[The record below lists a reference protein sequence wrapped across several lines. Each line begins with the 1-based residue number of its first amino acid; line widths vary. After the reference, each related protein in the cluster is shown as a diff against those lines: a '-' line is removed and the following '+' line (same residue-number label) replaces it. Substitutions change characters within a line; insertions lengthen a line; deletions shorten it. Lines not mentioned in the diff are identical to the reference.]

1 MFLTARPCYNLN
13 MDKVRIKAPAKVNFA
28 LGITGESGGFHML
41 DSIVCTIDLFDDVIV
56 AKRSDGRV
64 NITMRGMGSE
74 NIPPEANNAVRA
86 AELFAEK
93 HSTGGADITIT
104 KRIPMGA
111 GLGGSSADAAGVLR
125 AMSKLY
131 GRGDEKTLGE
141 IADMVGSDTRYMLR
155 GGWARLRGRGNE
167 VEPLKSQLKLS
178 LLILCPPLGVSTA
191 QCYKLYDELPAESP
205 ADCAAAALAAERGDL
220 YAFCKNMRNALYAP
234 AVQIN
239 PDVLAAVRDIEELE
253 PVGACMTGSGS
264 AVFGV
269 FPAMAAARRAL
280 ADYGKKFRAICAAT
294 YVPASK

>member
-1 MFLTARPCYNLN
+1 MFLPARPCYNLI
-13 MDKVRIKAPAKVNFA
+13 MDKVRVRAPAKVNFT

-41 DSIVCTIDLFDDVIV
+41 DSIVCTIDLSDDVTV
-56 AKRSDGRV
+56 AKRGDGRV

-86 AELFAEK
+86 AELFCERY
-93 HSTGGADITIT
+93 STCGADIAIT

-125 AMSKLY
+125 ALSKLY
-131 GRGDEKTLGE
+131 GVGDDKALGE

-167 VEPLKSQLKLS
+167 VEALKSRLKLN

-191 QCYKLYDELPAESP
+191 QCYKLYDELTAQTP
-205 ADCAAAALAAERGDL
+205 ADCAAAALAAERGDVFSL
-220 YAFCKNMRNALYAP
+220 GKNMRNALYAP

-239 PDVLAAVRDIEELE
+239 PDVLAAVRELEELE
-253 PVGACMTGSGS
+253 PVGVCMTGSGS
-264 AVFGV
+264 AAFGV
-269 FPAMAAARRAL
+269 FLTASAARRAL
-280 ADYGKKFRAICAAT
+280 SAYRGGFRAICAST
-294 YVPASK
+294 YSPASK

>member
-1 MFLTARPCYNLN
+1 MFLTACPCYNLN

-93 HSTGGADITIT
+93 YSTGGADITIT

-167 VEPLKSQLKLS
+167 VEPLKSRLKLS
-178 LLILCPPLGVSTA
+178 LLILCPPPGVSTA

-234 AVQIN
+234 
-239 PDVLAAVRDIEELE
+239 R
-253 PVGACMTGSGS
+253 C
-264 AVFGV
+264 
-269 FPAMAAARRAL
+269 R
-280 ADYGKKFRAICAAT
+280 
-294 YVPASK
+294 

>member
-13 MDKVRIKAPAKVNFA
+13 MYKVRIKAPAKVNFA

-41 DSIVCTIDLFDDVIV
+41 DSIVCTIDLFDDVTV
-56 AKRSDGRV
+56 AKRSDGMV

-131 GRGDEKTLGE
+131 GRGDEKL
-141 IADMVGSDTRYMLR
+141 
-155 GGWARLRGRGNE
+155 WARL
-167 VEPLKSQLKLS
+167 PIWSAP
-178 LLILCPPLGVSTA
+178 I
-191 QCYKLYDELPAESP
+191 PAICS
-205 ADCAAAALAAERGDL
+205 AAAGQGCAA
-220 YAFCKNMRNALYAP
+220 
-234 AVQIN
+234 
-239 PDVLAAVRDIEELE
+239 
-253 PVGACMTGSGS
+253 GAT
-264 AVFGV
+264 
-269 FPAMAAARRAL
+269 R
-280 ADYGKKFRAICAAT
+280 
-294 YVPASK
+294 